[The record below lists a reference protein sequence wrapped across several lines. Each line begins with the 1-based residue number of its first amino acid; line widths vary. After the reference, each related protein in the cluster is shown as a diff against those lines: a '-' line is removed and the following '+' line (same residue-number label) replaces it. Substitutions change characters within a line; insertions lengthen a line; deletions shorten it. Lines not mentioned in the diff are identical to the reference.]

1 MQVVV
6 FGAHEAPRERLALS
20 YTSRRDHLGA
30 ECLPLHPRW
39 QRASGER
46 ALQGASS
53 GTALGNV
60 CFTLR
65 SRTSHHFHFYVRFV
79 LCMRASR
86 TNRRIAEERPPC
98 RRILSISETVCDS
111 VAPRAFAIS
120 FRPLQNASSRLTPV
134 LCPSMVMERRTIA
147 DFMSG
152 SPPNV
157 S

>member
-6 FGAHEAPRERLALS
+6 FGAHDAPRERLALS

-65 SRTSHHFHFYVRFV
+65 SRASHQQ
-79 LCMRASR
+79 
-86 TNRRIAEERPPC
+86 RRDQRPAP
-98 RRILSISETVCDS
+98 LQAS
-111 VAPRAFAIS
+111 VAQTHRFLAA
-120 FRPLQNASSRLTPV
+120 NAKTNLTP
-134 LCPSMVMERRTIA
+134 
-147 DFMSG
+147 DG
-152 SPPNV
+152 
-157 S
+157 